1 MALGHTLEDFTF
13 EKHYDHATSKTRRDG
28 IVPVKRNAKNVAPV
42 AADTN
47 DAFLLDAMKNFHAGQ
62 IDKET
67 LLALLKPN
75 EAQSELKIFK

>member
-13 EKHYDHATSKTRRDG
+13 EKHYDHATSNARRDG

-47 DAFLLDAMKNFHAGQ
+47 DTFLLEAMKNFHAGQ

-67 LLALLKPN
+67 LLTLLKPN